1 MTYLQP
7 GRALLSLVVMLV
19 GLCASGQE
27 LTADSDG
34 GHVWL
39 LTQSEE
45 RVESEPVLEVHHN
58 AQGLR
63 GPDAERPMG
72 PRFKQIEPILGVP
85 MPRGIAA
92 GDGRLIVV
100 LNTRDVLTLRP
111 VWSELTRD
119 WLYVPGTLPALPSDC
134 GLRSLAVNQSGVW
147 ALVRVE
153 SPTLLAQLDR
163 SGVSARVED
172 GPDAILN
179 EALGLPRAMELRR
192 SEPEQEQ
199 GGEATDEGGLETPA
213 DAEVDEEP
221 QTEEAETSDQTG
233 PEAQAAEDAAAEAQA
248 QPPFVPVYRLIRA
261 DRARWVSVG
270 LPADFGQPREAE
282 LVARAGD
289 GRPTILARYATSTG
303 TPIRV
308 MRWSAPEPPPA
319 TAESDD
325 TETNDAPASGGEAN
339 GADALAAAASPE
351 DRGWGERTYHV
362 PGLRNWSAVSV
373 DGQVVVGVERM
384 RSDRQLD
391 VDLYVLRG
399 RRALEIS
406 RLALPTDGMAQWALL
421 SLDGRAGVLSVPG
434 PRMTPYEDGTPS
446 PPSMAGL
453 RTATLDGFSEP
464 LVIPIM
470 PYEPTPMEANIDW
483 LIQIIAYL
491 AALLLMMMFW
501 RRAPGD
507 GQLRL
512 PERVVLASIDKRLI
526 SGLID
531 LTPGLI
537 LAGAIYGVSWLEI
550 LMLWPGSPT
559 DKTLAAMRPGL
570 LVIGVTVVHTTLF
583 ELVTARSIGKWLT
596 GLYVSDFRG
605 KPAPPGASTV
615 RAVIR
620 LLDMVA
626 LLLLIIPLI
635 SPAKQRLGDILARTI
650 VVTRLPDPEE
660 QERKRKERERQ
671 LREQEDEY

>member
-1 MTYLQP
+1 MFSQTV
-7 GRALLSLVVMLV
+7 RMLLTLAVMLV
-19 GLCASGQE
+19 GLGASGQG

-39 LTQSEE
+39 LIQGEA
-45 RVESEPVLEVHHN
+45 RVEGEAVLQVHHN

-72 PRFKQIEPILGVP
+72 PRFKQIDPILGVP
-85 MPRGIAA
+85 MQRGIAA
-92 GDGRLIVV
+92 GDGRLVVV
-100 LNTRDVLTLRP
+100 LNTREVVTLRP
-111 VWSELTRD
+111 VRSELTRD
-119 WLYVPGTLPALPSDC
+119 WQYVPGMLPTLPSDC
-134 GLRSLAVNQSGVW
+134 GLRSLAVTEAGVW

-163 SGVSARVED
+163 SGVVVRSDD

-179 EALGLPRAMELRR
+179 ESLGLPRSMELQR
-192 SEPEQEQ
+192 SEPERE
-199 GGEATDEGGLETPA
+199 GDGSDEGGSETPA
-213 DAEVDEEP
+213 DADAA
-221 QTEEAETSDQTG
+221 EASQAGKADTSDSSG
-233 PEAQAAEDAAAEAQA
+233 PEAEAVEDAAAESE
-248 QPPFVPVYRLIRA
+248 PPFMPVYRLIRA
-261 DRARWVSVG
+261 DRARWVSVP

-289 GRPTILARYATSTG
+289 DRPTILARYDTSTS

-308 MRWSAPEPPPA
+308 MRWSAPEPEPA
-319 TAESDD
+319 RAESSDD
-325 TETNDAPASGGEAN
+325 QASEAQAN
-339 GADALAAAASPE
+339 ESDPLAAANAASPE
-351 DRGWGERTYHV
+351 VTGWGERSYRV
-362 PGLRNWSAVSV
+362 PGLRNWSAVAV

-399 RRALEIS
+399 PRALEIS
-406 RLALPTDGMAQWALL
+406 RLALPTDGLAQWALL
-421 SLDGRAGVLSVPG
+421 SIDGRAGVLSVPG
-434 PRMTPYEDGTPS
+434 PRMSPYENGTAS

-453 RTATLDGFSEP
+453 RTAMLDGLTEP
-464 LVIPIM
+464 QVVPIM

-491 AALLLMMMFW
+491 ASLLLMMMFW

-537 LAGAIYGVSWLEI
+537 LAGAIFGVSWLEI

-559 DKTLAAMRPGL
+559 EKTLAAMRPGL

-583 ELVTARSIGKWLT
+583 ELITARSIGKWLT

-615 RAVIR
+615 RSVTR

-660 QERKRKERERQ
+660 EERKRKERERQ